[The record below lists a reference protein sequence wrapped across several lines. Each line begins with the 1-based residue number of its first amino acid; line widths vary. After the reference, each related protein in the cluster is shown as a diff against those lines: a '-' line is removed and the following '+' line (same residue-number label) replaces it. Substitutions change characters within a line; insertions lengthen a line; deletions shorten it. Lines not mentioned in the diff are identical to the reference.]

1 MQENI
6 NIQNKKA
13 RFKYITKKKYVAGL
27 VLTGLQIK
35 SIRHKNVN
43 IDNAY
48 CNFDSNELFLYNINF
63 ENSQFSKK
71 NNSIKLLLNKNELL
85 KIKKESDNPGL
96 TIVPLSLFV
105 NQSGFAKIQTFTI
118 SKIQMFMKPSNKGR
132 YNCSMASPCTEFRGE
147 QLWVL
152 LIWDDFH

>member
-1 MQENI
+1 VQENI

-96 TIVPLSLFV
+96 TIVPLNLFV
-105 NQSGFAKIQTFTI
+105 NQSGFAKIQI
-118 SKIQMFMKPSNKGR
+118 SIARGKKSYDKRQIIKAREAKIKIGRIMKKK
-132 YNCSMASPCTEFRGE
+132 
-147 QLWVL
+147 
-152 LIWDDFH
+152 

>member
-85 KIKKESDNPGL
+85 KIKKDSDNPGL
-96 TIVPLSLFV
+96 TIVPLNLFV
-105 NQSGFAKIQTFTI
+105 NKSGFAKIQI
-118 SKIQMFMKPSNKGR
+118 SIARGKKNYDKRQNIKSREAKIKIGRIMKKK
-132 YNCSMASPCTEFRGE
+132 
-147 QLWVL
+147 
-152 LIWDDFH
+152 

>member
-1 MQENI
+1 VQENI

-85 KIKKESDNPGL
+85 KIKKDSDNPGL
-96 TIVPLSLFV
+96 TIVPLNLFI
-105 NQSGFAKIQTFTI
+105 NKSGFAKIQISIARGKKNYDKRQTI
-118 SKIQMFMKPSNKGR
+118 KSREAKIKIGRIMKKK
-132 YNCSMASPCTEFRGE
+132 
-147 QLWVL
+147 
-152 LIWDDFH
+152 

>member
-96 TIVPLSLFV
+96 TIVPLNLFV
-105 NQSGFAKIQTFTI
+105 NQSGFAKIQISIARGKKSYDKRQTI
-118 SKIQMFMKPSNKGR
+118 KAREAKIKIGRIMKKN
-132 YNCSMASPCTEFRGE
+132 N
-147 QLWVL
+147 
-152 LIWDDFH
+152 LIIQIPNINNY

>member
-71 NNSIKLLLNKNELL
+71 NNSIKLLLNKNELV
-85 KIKKESDNPGL
+85 KIKKDSDNPGL
-96 TIVPLSLFV
+96 TIVPLNLFV
-105 NQSGFAKIQTFTI
+105 NQSGFAKIQI
-118 SKIQMFMKPSNKGR
+118 SIAKGKKSYDKRQAIKSREAKIKIGRIMKKK
-132 YNCSMASPCTEFRGE
+132 
-147 QLWVL
+147 
-152 LIWDDFH
+152 

>member
-85 KIKKESDNPGL
+85 KIKKDSDNPGL
-96 TIVPLSLFV
+96 TIVPLNLFI
-105 NQSGFAKIQTFTI
+105 NKSGFAKIQISIARGKKNYDRRQTI
-118 SKIQMFMKPSNKGR
+118 KSREAKIKIGRIMKKK
-132 YNCSMASPCTEFRGE
+132 
-147 QLWVL
+147 
-152 LIWDDFH
+152 

>member
-85 KIKKESDNPGL
+85 KIKKDSDNPGL
-96 TIVPLSLFV
+96 TIVPLNLFV
-105 NQSGFAKIQTFTI
+105 NKSGFAKIQISIARGKKNYDKRQTI
-118 SKIQMFMKPSNKGR
+118 KSREAKIKIGRIMKKK
-132 YNCSMASPCTEFRGE
+132 
-147 QLWVL
+147 
-152 LIWDDFH
+152 